1 MKQNSLEIPFAD
13 GNMNMKYDN
22 DEITRDNFN
31 ITGGS
36 KAFDVR

>member
-13 GNMNMKYDN
+13 GNMNMKSDN